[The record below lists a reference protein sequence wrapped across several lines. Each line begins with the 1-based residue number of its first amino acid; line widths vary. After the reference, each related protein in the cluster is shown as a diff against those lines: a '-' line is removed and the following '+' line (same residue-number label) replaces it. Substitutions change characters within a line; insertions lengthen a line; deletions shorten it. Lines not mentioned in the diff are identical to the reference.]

1 MVKKISFGIIA
12 VAILVIGYIAFN
24 KLNYWDRSVMIFNP
38 NSTDLC
44 FEGRMGRGQGGFEG
58 RDGFR
63 GREGF
68 ARPEGSGEGF
78 ERPQRRE
85 IPDSMRARFEAGS
98 GRRGTRD
105 GNTPDSLR
113 RQFSQNDRN
122 LNGRFSGEGAF
133 RNGEGHGRGEF
144 PGGKKIR
151 LTNVMWFLA
160 VFAAFTVVA
169 IYIDKAYCLIRKRKQ
184 ASF

>member
-1 MVKKISFGIIA
+1 MVKKISIL
-12 VAILVIGYIAFN
+12 ILVAVVLTTGYLSFR

-38 NSTDLC
+38 NSTDLR

-58 RDGFR
+58 RGEIR

-68 ARPEGSGEGF
+68 SRPEGSGEGF

-85 IPDSMRARFEAGS
+85 IPDSMRARFEAGR
-98 GRRGTRD
+98 GGRGTRD
-105 GNTPDSLR
+105 GNIPDSLR

-122 LNGRFSGEGAF
+122 LNGRFPAEGAF
-133 RNGEGHGRGEF
+133 RNGEGHGRGEY

-169 IYIDKAYCLIRKRKQ
+169 IYIDKAYCLIRKRRQ
-184 ASF
+184 AV